1 MYFKKKLRLI
11 LIIFLFTLGVLLSLL
26 TYSEKFS
33 ILFFSYNKNNYLN
46 LQTTELLKGQ
56 KIIGE
61 FIAKENNLG
70 IVAVRFNT
78 YGRINKDSVIF
89 SIKQKNE
96 NSWYYQNKYK
106 VDQFQPDDFFTF
118 GLPVI
123 NDSKGKTYQ
132 FEIESISG
140 KIGDAIAVSIAEPI
154 FLTKYQF
161 SDAKYSPS
169 YILKKIVNSFT
180 SREFILHSIVYFL
193 PLYFLIIL
201 LFLNVKF
208 FTKYYS
214 LLIINFL
221 VIVFDILNII
231 NAHDNG
237 AIVFFILGT
246 QIILFKYYSVESK
259 ILFFIVLL
267 FILVVPFLLFLN
279 NPIIAERLVIW
290 SILLLFT
297 ALVIEIISL
306 NIFSKKFKILK

>member
-1 MYFKKKLRLI
+1 MYSKKQFRLI
-11 LIIFLFTLGVLLSLL
+11 LIIFLFILGVLLSVL

-33 ILFFSYNKNNYLN
+33 ILFYPHNKNAIFIFQN
-46 LQTTELLKGQ
+46 TELLKGQ
-56 KIIGE
+56 KITGE

-78 YGRINKDSVIF
+78 YNRINKDSVIF
-89 SIKQKNE
+89 RIKQKNE

-169 YILKKIVNSFT
+169 YILKKIINSFT
-180 SREFILHSIVYFL
+180 SREFILHSIAYFL

-201 LFLNVKF
+201 LFLNVKI

-231 NAHDNG
+231 NVHDNG
-237 AIVFFILGT
+237 AIIFFILGT
-246 QIILFKYYSVESK
+246 QIILFKYFSVESK

-267 FILVVPFLLFLN
+267 FLLLVPFQLFLN

-290 SILLLFT
+290 AILLLLT
-297 ALVIEIISL
+297 ASAVETINI
-306 NIFSKKFKILK
+306 NIFKKFKITK